1 MQFKNPEILYFLF
14 LLILPILVHLFQL
27 RRFKKQEFTNVK
39 LLKELQIQTRKSAT
53 IKKWLLLVTRL
64 LLLTALIF
72 AFAQPFF
79 KAKDFD
85 KKNNELILVIDNSFS
100 MQAKGKSGELLKRTI
115 QDILENTPEDQQLSV
130 LTNEENFYDTNI
142 KNIQKELQNLNYT
155 ATPFNPA
162 AIITRIEAKKPGI
175 PKDILFIS
183 DAVGL
188 KEELKTNLSETSS
201 LYYQLVEAKETNNMA
216 IENVQISQVL
226 DQFYELKIS
235 IKSYGDFENDVPIS
249 MYNGKKLVGK
259 ALISKE
265 KSQKEIVF
273 TIPKTDFHGYVSIQD
288 NSLAYDNSFYFSIS
302 KPQKSNVIA
311 VGNST
316 KNNFLSRIYTA
327 EEFNFTATELNTLN
341 YNAIEDADAI
351 ILNELPTI
359 PNALSVTLKNYYNK
373 GGTIIFIPDV
383 TGSESNYNL
392 FLRNFSNI
400 SLSEK
405 TTKEKQITQISFN
418 HPIYT
423 NVFDKKVSN
432 FQYPKTNASFTLNG
446 SNLPVLQYEDK
457 GIFLGNVTNKLGNLY
472 FFATSINKENSNF
485 QNSPLI
491 VPTFYNMGQNNNK
504 SGLNAFIIGNNN
516 YTIINETIAKDNV
529 LSVTN
534 TENSFIPMQQILNN
548 KIKLT
553 FGNYPEKSGNYEV
566 LKNKESLKNISFNYP
581 RNESDL
587 SQINADYFD
596 SCTEVNA
603 VSTFYSDIHSSRTS
617 NEVWKYFIFAT
628 LLLLLVE
635 LLIQKFV
642 K

>member
-39 LLKELQIQTRKSAT
+39 LLKELEIQTRKSST
-53 IKKWLLLVTRL
+53 IKKWLLLATRL
-64 LLLTALIF
+64 LLLAALIF

-79 KAKDFD
+79 KAKDFN
-85 KKNNELILVIDNSFS
+85 KKNNELIVVIDNSFS
-100 MQAKGKSGELLKRTI
+100 MQAKGNSGELLKRTI
-115 QDILENTPEDQQLSV
+115 QDLLENTPEDQQLSV
-130 LTNEENFYDTNI
+130 LTNDENFYDTNI
-142 KNIQKELQNLNYT
+142 RNIQKELQNLNYSS
-155 ATPFNPA
+155 TPFNPD

-188 KEELKTNLSETSS
+188 KDELKTNLSEASS
-201 LYYQLVEAKETNNMA
+201 LYYQTVEANETNNIA

-249 MYNGKKLVGK
+249 MFNGKKLVGK

-265 KSQKEIVF
+265 KPQKEILF

-288 NSLAYDNSFYFSIS
+288 NSLSYDNTFYFSIS

-311 VGNST
+311 VGDLD
-316 KNNFLSRIYTA
+316 KNQFLSRIYNA
-327 EEFNFTATELNTLN
+327 EEFNYTSTELNTLN
-341 YNAIEDADAI
+341 YNAIENADAI
-351 ILNELPTI
+351 ILNELPNI

-373 GGTIIFIPDV
+373 GGNIIFIPDV
-383 TGSESNYNL
+383 NSSMESYNS
-392 FLRNFSNI
+392 FLRNFSNN

-405 TTKEKQITQISFN
+405 ALKEKQITQISFN

-423 NVFDKKVSN
+423 NVFEKKVSN
-432 FQYPKTNASFTLNG
+432 FQYPKTNATFIING

-457 GIFLGNVTNKLGNLY
+457 SVFLANITNKLGNL
-472 FFATSINKENSNF
+472 FFFSTSINKENSNF

-504 SGLNAFIIGNNN
+504 TGLNAFTIGNNN

-534 TENSFIPMQQILNN
+534 AENSFIPMQQILNN

-553 FGNYPEKSGNYEV
+553 FGNYPENSGNYEV
-566 LKNKESLKNISFNYP
+566 LKDKESLKNISFNYP

-596 SCTEVNA
+596 SCTKVNS
-603 VSTFYSDIHSSRTS
+603 VTTFYSDIHSSRTS
-617 NEVWKYFIFAT
+617 NEIWKYFIIAT
-628 LLLLLVE
+628 LLFLLLE

>member
-14 LLILPILVHLFQL
+14 LLIIPILVHLFQL

-39 LLKELQIQTRKSAT
+39 LLKELEIQTRKSST
-53 IKKWLLLVTRL
+53 IKKWLLLTTRL
-64 LLLTALIF
+64 LLLAALIL

-85 KKNNELILVIDNSFS
+85 KKNNELILVVDNSFS
-100 MQAKGKSGELLKRTI
+100 MQAKGNSGELLKRTI
-115 QDILENTPEDQQLSV
+115 QDVLENTPEDQQLSV
-130 LTNEENFYDTNI
+130 LTNDENFYDTNI
-142 KNIQKELQNLNYT
+142 RNIQKELQNLNYSS
-155 ATPFNPA
+155 TPFNPA
-162 AIITRIEAKKPGI
+162 AIVTRIEAKKPGV

-188 KEELKTNLSETSS
+188 KDELKTNLSEASS
-201 LYYQLVEAKETNNMA
+201 LYYQTVEANETNNIA

-249 MYNGKKLVGK
+249 MFNGKKLVGK

-265 KSQKEIVF
+265 KPQKEILF

-288 NSLAYDNSFYFSIS
+288 NSLSYDNTFYFSIS

-311 VGNST
+311 VGDLD
-316 KNNFLSRIYTA
+316 KNQFLSRIYNA
-327 EEFNFTATELNTLN
+327 EEFNYTSTELNTLN
-341 YNAIEDADAI
+341 YNAIENADAI

-373 GGTIIFIPDV
+373 GGNIIFIPDV
-383 TGSESNYNL
+383 NSSMESYNS
-392 FLRNFSNI
+392 FLRNFSNN

-405 TTKEKQITQISFN
+405 ALKEKQITQISFN

-423 NVFDKKVSN
+423 NVFEKKVSN
-432 FQYPKTNASFTLNG
+432 FQYPKTNATFTING
-446 SNLPVLQYEDK
+446 NNLPVLQYEDK
-457 GIFLGNVTNKLGNLY
+457 SIFLGNITNKLGNL
-472 FFATSINKENSNF
+472 FFFSTSINKDNSNF

-504 SGLNAFIIGNNN
+504 TGLNAFTIGNNN

-534 TENSFIPMQQILNN
+534 AENSFIPMQQILNN

-553 FGNYPEKSGNYEV
+553 FGNYPENSGNYEV
-566 LKNKESLKNISFNYP
+566 LKDKESLKNISFNYP

-596 SCTEVNA
+596 SCTKVNS

-617 NEVWKYFIFAT
+617 NEIWKYFIIAT
-628 LLLLLVE
+628 LLFIILE

>member
-39 LLKELQIQTRKSAT
+39 LLKELEIQTRKSST
-53 IKKWLLLVTRL
+53 IKKWLLLATRL
-64 LLLTALIF
+64 LLLAALIF

-79 KAKDFD
+79 KAKDFN
-85 KKNNELILVIDNSFS
+85 KKNNELIVVIDNSFS
-100 MQAKGKSGELLKRTI
+100 MQAKGNSGELLKRTI
-115 QDILENTPEDQQLSV
+115 QDLLENTPEDQQLSV
-130 LTNEENFYDTNI
+130 LTNDENFYDTNI
-142 KNIQKELQNLNYT
+142 RNIQKELQNLNYSS
-155 ATPFNPA
+155 TPFNPA
-162 AIITRIEAKKPGI
+162 AIITRIEAKKPGV

-188 KEELKTNLSETSS
+188 KDELKTNLSEASS
-201 LYYQLVEAKETNNMA
+201 LYYQTVEANETNNIA

-249 MYNGKKLVGK
+249 MFNGKKLVGK

-265 KSQKEIVF
+265 KPQKEILF

-288 NSLAYDNSFYFSIS
+288 NSLSYDNTFYFSIS

-311 VGNST
+311 VGDLD
-316 KNNFLSRIYTA
+316 KNQFLSRIYNA
-327 EEFNFTATELNTLN
+327 EEFNYTSTELNTLN
-341 YNAIEDADAI
+341 YNAIENADAI
-351 ILNELPTI
+351 ILNELPNI

-373 GGTIIFIPDV
+373 GGNIIFIPDV
-383 TGSESNYNL
+383 NSSMESYNS
-392 FLRNFSNI
+392 FLRNFSNN

-405 TTKEKQITQISFN
+405 ALKEKQITQISFN

-423 NVFDKKVSN
+423 NVFEKKVSN
-432 FQYPKTNASFTLNG
+432 FQYPKTNATFIING

-457 GIFLGNVTNKLGNLY
+457 SVFLANITNKLGNL
-472 FFATSINKENSNF
+472 FFFSTSINKENSNF

-504 SGLNAFIIGNNN
+504 TGLNAFTIGNNN

-534 TENSFIPMQQILNN
+534 AENSFIPMQQILNN

-553 FGNYPEKSGNYEV
+553 FGNYPENSGNYEV
-566 LKNKESLKNISFNYP
+566 LKDKESLKNISFNYP

-596 SCTEVNA
+596 SCTKVNS

-617 NEVWKYFIFAT
+617 NEIWKYFIIAT
-628 LLLLLVE
+628 LLFILLE

>member
-39 LLKELQIQTRKSAT
+39 LLKDLEIQTRKSST
-53 IKKWLLLVTRL
+53 IKKWLLLATRL
-64 LLLTALIF
+64 LLLAALIL

-85 KKNNELILVIDNSFS
+85 KKNNELILVVDNSFS
-100 MQAKGKSGELLKRTI
+100 MQAKGNSGELLKRTI
-115 QDILENTPEDQQLSV
+115 QDLLENTPEDQQLSI
-130 LTNEENFYDTNI
+130 LTNDENFYDTNI
-142 KNIQKELQNLNYT
+142 RNIQKELQNLKYSS
-155 ATPFNPA
+155 TPFNPA
-162 AIITRIEAKKPGI
+162 AIITRIEAKKPSV

-188 KEELKTNLSETSS
+188 KDELKTNLSEASTI
-201 LYYQLVEAKETNNMA
+201 YYQTVEANETNNIA

-226 DQFYELKIS
+226 DQFYELKIN

-265 KSQKEIVF
+265 KSQKEILF
-273 TIPKTDFHGYVSIQD
+273 TIPKTDFHGYVAIQD
-288 NSLAYDNSFYFSIS
+288 NSLSYDNTFYFSIS

-311 VGNST
+311 VGNAN
-316 KNNFLSRIYTA
+316 KNKFLSRIYTA
-327 EEFNFTATELNTLN
+327 EEFNFISTELNTLN
-341 YNAIEDADAI
+341 YNAIENTDAI
-351 ILNELPTI
+351 ILNEIASI
-359 PNALSVTLKNYYNK
+359 PSALTKTLKNYYTK
-373 GGTIIFIPDV
+373 GGNIIFIPDV
-383 TGSESNYNL
+383 NSSVENYNT
-392 FLRNFSNI
+392 FLINFNNN

-405 TTKEKQITQISFN
+405 AIKEKQITQISFN

-423 NVFDKKVSN
+423 NVFEKKVSN
-432 FQYPKTNASFTLNG
+432 FQYPKTNATFTING

-457 GIFLGNVTNKLGNLY
+457 SVFLGNITNKLGNL
-472 FFATSINKENSNF
+472 FFFSTSINKENSNF

-504 SGLNAFIIGNNN
+504 TGLNAFTIGNNN

-534 TENSFIPMQQILNN
+534 AENSFIPMQQILNN

-566 LKNKESLKNISFNYP
+566 LKDKESLKNISFNYP

-587 SQINADYFD
+587 SQINADYFET
-596 SCTEVNA
+596 CTKVNS

-617 NEVWKYFIFAT
+617 NEIWKYFIIAT
-628 LLLLLVE
+628 LLFLLLE

>member
-27 RRFKKQEFTNVK
+27 RRFKRQEFTNVK

-115 QDILENTPEDQQLSV
+115 QDILENTPDDQLLSV
-130 LTNEENFYDTNI
+130 LTNDENFYDTNI
-142 KNIQKELQNLNYT
+142 KNIQKELQNLNYSS
-155 ATPFNPA
+155 TPFNPA

-273 TIPKTDFHGYVSIQD
+273 TIPKTDFHGFVSIQD

-316 KNNFLSRIYTA
+316 KNNFLSRIFTA

-341 YNAIEDADAI
+341 YNAIDDADAI

-472 FFATSINKENSNF
+472 FFSTSISKENSNF

-587 SQINADYFD
+587 SQINTDYFD

-635 LLIQKFV
+635 LLIQKIV

>member
-130 LTNEENFYDTNI
+130 LTNDENFYDTNI
-142 KNIQKELQNLNYT
+142 KNIQKELQNLNYSS
-155 ATPFNPA
+155 TPFNPA

-201 LYYQLVEAKETNNMA
+201 LYYQTVEAKETNNMSV
-216 IENVQISQVL
+216 ENVQISQVL

-273 TIPKTDFHGYVSIQD
+273 TIPKTDFHGFVSIED
-288 NSLAYDNSFYFSIS
+288 NSLEYDNSFYFSIS

-316 KNNFLSRIYTA
+316 KNNFLSRIYTP

-341 YNAIEDADAI
+341 YNAIDDADAI

-383 TGSESNYNL
+383 TGSYSNYNL
-392 FLRNFSNI
+392 FLRNFSTN

-405 TTKEKQITQISFN
+405 TIKEKQITQISFN
-418 HPIYT
+418 HPIYI

-432 FQYPKTNASFTLNG
+432 FQYPKTNATFNVNG

-457 GIFLGNVTNKLGNLY
+457 SVFLGNITNKLGNLY

-534 TENSFIPMQQILNN
+534 AENSFIPMQQILNN

-581 RNESDL
+581 RIESDL
-587 SQINADYFD
+587 SQINTDYFD
-596 SCTEVNA
+596 ACTEVNA

>member
-39 LLKELQIQTRKSAT
+39 LLKELEIQTRKSST
-53 IKKWLLLVTRL
+53 IKKWLLLATRL
-64 LLLTALIF
+64 LLLAALIF

-79 KAKDFD
+79 KAKDFN
-85 KKNNELILVIDNSFS
+85 KKNNELIVVIDNSFS
-100 MQAKGKSGELLKRTI
+100 MQAKGNSGELLKRTI
-115 QDILENTPEDQQLSV
+115 QDLLENTPEDQQLSV
-130 LTNEENFYDTNI
+130 LTNDENFYDTNI
-142 KNIQKELQNLNYT
+142 RNIQKELQNLNYSS
-155 ATPFNPA
+155 TPFNPA

-188 KEELKTNLSETSS
+188 KDELKTNLSEASS
-201 LYYQLVEAKETNNMA
+201 LYYQTVEANETNNIA

-249 MYNGKKLVGK
+249 MFNGKKLVGK

-265 KSQKEIVF
+265 KPQKEILF

-288 NSLAYDNSFYFSIS
+288 NSLSYDNTFYFSIS

-311 VGNST
+311 VGDLD
-316 KNNFLSRIYTA
+316 KNQFLSRIYNA
-327 EEFNFTATELNTLN
+327 EEFNYTSTELNTLN
-341 YNAIEDADAI
+341 YNAIENADAI

-373 GGTIIFIPDV
+373 GGNIIFIPDV
-383 TGSESNYNL
+383 NSSMESYNS
-392 FLRNFSNI
+392 FLRNFSNN

-405 TTKEKQITQISFN
+405 ALKEKQITQISFN

-423 NVFDKKVSN
+423 NVFEKKVSN
-432 FQYPKTNASFTLNG
+432 FQYPKTNATFIING

-457 GIFLGNVTNKLGNLY
+457 SVFLANITNKLGNL
-472 FFATSINKENSNF
+472 FFFSTSINKENSNF

-504 SGLNAFIIGNNN
+504 TGLNAFTIGNNN
-516 YTIINETIAKDNV
+516 YTIINETIAKDKV

-553 FGNYPEKSGNYEV
+553 FGNYPENSGNYEV
-566 LKNKESLKNISFNYP
+566 LKDKESLKNISFNYP

-596 SCTEVNA
+596 SCTKVNS

-617 NEVWKYFIFAT
+617 NEIWKYFIIAT
-628 LLLLLVE
+628 LLFLLLE

>member
-39 LLKELQIQTRKSAT
+39 LLKELQVQTRKSAT

-130 LTNEENFYDTNI
+130 LTNNENFYDTNI
-142 KNIQKELQNLNYT
+142 RNIQKELQNLNYT
-155 ATPFNPA
+155 STPFNPA
-162 AIITRIEAKKPGI
+162 AIITRIEAKKPGT

-188 KEELKTNLSETSS
+188 KNELKTNLSETSS
-201 LYYQLVEAKETNNMA
+201 LYYQTVEAKESNNIA
-216 IENVQISQVL
+216 IENVQISQIL

-265 KSQKEIVF
+265 KPQKEILF

-288 NSLAYDNSFYFSIS
+288 SSLEYDNSFYFSIS

-327 EEFNFTATELNTLN
+327 EEFNFTSTELNTLN
-341 YNAIEDADAI
+341 YNAIDDADAI

-359 PNALSVTLKNYYNK
+359 PNALSVTLQNYYSK

-383 TGSESNYNL
+383 TSSLENYNL
-392 FLRNFSNI
+392 FLRNFSTN

-405 TTKEKQITQISFN
+405 TIKEKQITQISFN

-432 FQYPKTNASFTLNG
+432 FQYPKTNASFTING

-457 GIFLGNVTNKLGNLY
+457 SVFLGNITNKLGNLY
-472 FFATSINKENSNF
+472 FFSTSINKENSNF

-504 SGLNAFIIGNNN
+504 TGLNAFVIGENN

-566 LKNKESLKNISFNYP
+566 LKDKESLKNISFNYP

-587 SQINADYFD
+587 SQINTDYFD
-596 SCTEVNA
+596 SCTEVNS
-603 VSTFYSDIHSSRTS
+603 VYTFYSDIHSSRTS

-628 LLLLLVE
+628 LLFLLVE

>member
-130 LTNEENFYDTNI
+130 LTNDENFYDTNI
-142 KNIQKELQNLNYT
+142 KNIQKELQNLNYSS
-155 ATPFNPA
+155 TPFNPA

-201 LYYQLVEAKETNNMA
+201 LYYQTVEAKETNNMSV
-216 IENVQISQVL
+216 ENVQISQVL

-265 KSQKEIVF
+265 KFQKEIVF
-273 TIPKTDFHGYVSIQD
+273 TIPKTDFHGFVSIQD

-311 VGNST
+311 VGNNI

-341 YNAIEDADAI
+341 YNAIDDADAI

-383 TGSESNYNL
+383 TGSDSNYNL

-405 TTKEKQITQISFN
+405 TIKEKKITQISFN

-423 NVFDKKVSN
+423 DVFDKKVSN
-432 FQYPKTNASFTLNG
+432 FQYPKINETFNVNG

-457 GIFLGNVTNKLGNLY
+457 SVFLGNITNKLGNLF

-534 TENSFIPMQQILNN
+534 AENSFIPMQQILNN

-566 LKNKESLKNISFNYP
+566 LKNKESLKKISFNYP

-587 SQINADYFD
+587 SQINTDYFD
-596 SCTEVNA
+596 ACTEVYA

>member
-130 LTNEENFYDTNI
+130 LTNDENFYDTNI
-142 KNIQKELQNLNYT
+142 KNIQKELQNLNYSS
-155 ATPFNPA
+155 TPFNPA

-201 LYYQLVEAKETNNMA
+201 LYYQTVEAKETNNMSV
-216 IENVQISQVL
+216 ENIQISQVL

-273 TIPKTDFHGYVSIQD
+273 TIPKTDFHGFVSIED
-288 NSLAYDNSFYFSIS
+288 NSLEYDNSFYFSIS

-316 KNNFLSRIYTA
+316 KNNFLSRIYTP

-341 YNAIEDADAI
+341 YNAIDDADAI

-383 TGSESNYNL
+383 TGSYSNYNL
-392 FLRNFSNI
+392 FFRNFSTN

-405 TTKEKQITQISFN
+405 TIKEKQITQISFN
-418 HPIYT
+418 HPIYI

-432 FQYPKTNASFTLNG
+432 FQYPKTNATFNVNG

-457 GIFLGNVTNKLGNLY
+457 SVFLGNITNKLGNLY

-534 TENSFIPMQQILNN
+534 AENSFIPMQQILNN

-581 RNESDL
+581 RIESDL
-587 SQINADYFD
+587 SQINTDYFD
-596 SCTEVNA
+596 ACTEVNA

>member
-39 LLKELQIQTRKSAT
+39 LLKELEIQTRKSAT
-53 IKKWLLLVTRL
+53 IKKWLLLATRL
-64 LLLTALIF
+64 LLLAALIL

-85 KKNNELILVIDNSFS
+85 KKNNELILVVDNSFS
-100 MQAKGKSGELLKRTI
+100 MQAKGNSGELLKRTI
-115 QDILENTPEDQQLSV
+115 QDLLENTPEDQQLSV
-130 LTNEENFYDTNI
+130 LTNDENFYDTNI
-142 KNIQKELQNLNYT
+142 RNIQKELQNLNYSS
-155 ATPFNPA
+155 TPFNPA
-162 AIITRIEAKKPGI
+162 AIITRIEAKKPAV

-188 KEELKTNLSETSS
+188 KDELKTNLSETSS
-201 LYYQLVEAKETNNMA
+201 LYYQTVEANETNNIA

-235 IKSYGDFENDVPIS
+235 IKSYGDFEADVPIS

-265 KSQKEIVF
+265 KPQKEILF
-273 TIPKTDFHGYVSIQD
+273 TIPKTDFHGYVEIQD
-288 NSLAYDNSFYFSIS
+288 NSLSYDNTFYFSIS

-311 VGNST
+311 VGNAD
-316 KNNFLSRIYTA
+316 KNKFLSRIYNA
-327 EEFNFTATELNTLN
+327 EEFNYTSTELNTLN
-341 YNAIEDADAI
+341 YNSIENTDAI
-351 ILNELPTI
+351 ILNELPNI

-373 GGTIIFIPDV
+373 GGNIIFIPDV
-383 TGSESNYNL
+383 NSSVDSYNS
-392 FLRNFSNI
+392 FLRNFSNN

-405 TTKEKQITQISFN
+405 AIKEKQITQISFN

-423 NVFDKKVSN
+423 NVFEKKVSN
-432 FQYPKTNASFTLNG
+432 FQYPKTNATFTING
-446 SNLPVLQYEDK
+446 SNLPVLQFEDK
-457 GIFLGNVTNKLGNLY
+457 SVFLGNITNKLGNL
-472 FFATSINKENSNF
+472 FFFSTSINKENSNF

-504 SGLNAFIIGNNN
+504 TGLNAFTIGNNN

-566 LKNKESLKNISFNYP
+566 LKDKESLKNISFNYP

-587 SQINADYFD
+587 SQINNDYFD
-596 SCTEVNA
+596 SCTKVNS

-617 NEVWKYFIFAT
+617 NEIWKYFIIAT
-628 LLLLLVE
+628 LLFLLLE

>member
-14 LLILPILVHLFQL
+14 LLIIPILVHLFQL

-39 LLKELQIQTRKSAT
+39 LLKELEIQTRKSST
-53 IKKWLLLVTRL
+53 IKKWLLLATRL
-64 LLLTALIF
+64 LLLAALIL

-85 KKNNELILVIDNSFS
+85 KKNNELILVVDNSFS
-100 MQAKGKSGELLKRTI
+100 MQAKGNSGELLKRTI
-115 QDILENTPEDQQLSV
+115 QDLLENTPEDQQLSV
-130 LTNEENFYDTNI
+130 LTNDENFYDTNI
-142 KNIQKELQNLNYT
+142 RNIQKELQNLNYSS
-155 ATPFNPA
+155 TPFNPA
-162 AIITRIEAKKPGI
+162 AIITRIEAKKPGV

-188 KEELKTNLSETSS
+188 KDELKTNLSEGSS
-201 LYYQLVEAKETNNMA
+201 LYYQTVEANETNNIA

-265 KSQKEIVF
+265 KPQKEILF
-273 TIPKTDFHGYVSIQD
+273 TIPKTDFHGYVAIQD
-288 NSLAYDNSFYFSIS
+288 NSLSYDNTFYFSIS
-302 KPQKSNVIA
+302 KPKKSNVIA
-311 VGNST
+311 VGNLE
-316 KNNFLSRIYTA
+316 KNKFLSRIYNA
-327 EEFNFTATELNTLN
+327 EEFNFTSTELNTLN
-341 YNAIEDADAI
+341 YNSIENTDAI

-359 PNALSVTLKNYYNK
+359 PNALSDTLKNYYSK
-373 GGTIIFIPDV
+373 GGKIIFIPDV
-383 TGSESNYNL
+383 NSSVESYNS
-392 FLRNFSNI
+392 FLRNFSNN

-405 TTKEKQITQISFN
+405 AIKEKQITQISFN

-423 NVFDKKVSN
+423 NVFEKKVSN
-432 FQYPKTNASFTLNG
+432 FQYPKTNATFTING

-457 GIFLGNVTNKLGNLY
+457 SIFLGNITNKLGNL
-472 FFATSINKENSNF
+472 FFFSTSINKENSNF

-504 SGLNAFIIGNNN
+504 TGLNAFTIGNNN

-553 FGNYPEKSGNYEV
+553 FGNYPENSGNYEV
-566 LKNKESLKNISFNYP
+566 LKDKESLKNISFNYP

-596 SCTEVNA
+596 SCTKVNS

-617 NEVWKYFIFAT
+617 NEVWKYFIIAT
-628 LLLLLVE
+628 LLFLLLE

>member
-14 LLILPILVHLFQL
+14 LLIIPILVHLFQL

-39 LLKELQIQTRKSAT
+39 LLKELEIQTRKSST
-53 IKKWLLLVTRL
+53 IKKWLLLTTRL
-64 LLLTALIF
+64 LLLAALIL

-85 KKNNELILVIDNSFS
+85 KKNNELILVVDNSFS
-100 MQAKGKSGELLKRTI
+100 MQAKGNSGELLKRTI
-115 QDILENTPEDQQLSV
+115 QDVLENTPEDQQLSV
-130 LTNEENFYDTNI
+130 LTNDENFYDTNI
-142 KNIQKELQNLNYT
+142 RNIQKELQNLNYSS
-155 ATPFNPA
+155 TPFNPA
-162 AIITRIEAKKPGI
+162 AIITRIEAKKPGV

-188 KEELKTNLSETSS
+188 KDELKTNLSEASS
-201 LYYQLVEAKETNNMA
+201 LYYQTVEANETNNIA

-265 KSQKEIVF
+265 KPQKEILF

-288 NSLAYDNSFYFSIS
+288 NSLSYDNTFYFSIS

-311 VGNST
+311 VGNIE
-316 KNNFLSRIYTA
+316 KNKFLSRIYNT
-327 EEFNFTATELNTLN
+327 EEFNFTSTELNTLN
-341 YNAIEDADAI
+341 YNAIENADAI
-351 ILNELPTI
+351 ILNELSNI
-359 PNALSVTLKNYYNK
+359 PNALSVTLKNYYSK
-373 GGTIIFIPDV
+373 GGNIIFIPDV
-383 TGSESNYNL
+383 NSSVESYNS
-392 FLRNFSNI
+392 FLRNFSNN

-405 TTKEKQITQISFN
+405 AIKEKQITQISFN

-423 NVFDKKVSN
+423 NVFEKKVSN
-432 FQYPKTNASFTLNG
+432 FQYPKTNATFTING

-457 GIFLGNVTNKLGNLY
+457 SVFLGNITNKLGNL
-472 FFATSINKENSNF
+472 FFFSTSINKENSNF

-504 SGLNAFIIGNNN
+504 TGLNAFTIGNNN

-534 TENSFIPMQQILNN
+534 AENSFIPMQQILNN

-553 FGNYPEKSGNYEV
+553 FGNYPENSGNYEV
-566 LKNKESLKNISFNYP
+566 LKDKESLKNISFNYP

-587 SQINADYFD
+587 SQINSDYFD
-596 SCTEVNA
+596 NCTKVNS

-617 NEVWKYFIFAT
+617 NEVWKYFIIAT
-628 LLLLLVE
+628 LLFLLLE

>member
-14 LLILPILVHLFQL
+14 LLIIPILVHLFQL

-130 LTNEENFYDTNI
+130 LTNDENFYDTNI

-201 LYYQLVEAKETNNMA
+201 LYYQTVEAKETNNMA

-265 KSQKEIVF
+265 KLQKEIVF

-316 KNNFLSRIYTA
+316 KNNFLSRIYTD

-351 ILNELPTI
+351 ILNELPSI

-383 TGSESNYNL
+383 TSSESNYNL
-392 FLRNFSNI
+392 FLRNFSKI

-405 TTKEKQITQISFN
+405 TIKEKQITQISFN
-418 HPIYT
+418 HPVYT

-432 FQYPKTNASFTLNG
+432 FQYPKTNTTFNVNG

-457 GIFLGNVTNKLGNLY
+457 SVFLGNITNKLGNLY

-516 YTIINETIAKDNV
+516 YTIINETVAKDNV

-534 TENSFIPMQQILNN
+534 AENSFIPMQQIMNN

>member
-27 RRFKKQEFTNVK
+27 RRFKRQEFTNVK

-115 QDILENTPEDQQLSV
+115 QDILENTTEDQQLSV
-130 LTNEENFYDTNI
+130 LTNDENFYDTNI

-316 KNNFLSRIYTA
+316 KNNFLSRIFTA

-472 FFATSINKENSNF
+472 FFSTSISKENSNF

-504 SGLNAFIIGNNN
+504 SGLNAFIIGNNI

-587 SQINADYFD
+587 SQINTDYFD

>member
-14 LLILPILVHLFQL
+14 LLIIPILVHLFQL

-39 LLKELQIQTRKSAT
+39 LLKELEIQTRKSST
-53 IKKWLLLVTRL
+53 IKKWLLLATRL
-64 LLLTALIF
+64 LLLAALIF

-85 KKNNELILVIDNSFS
+85 KKNNELIVVIDNSFS
-100 MQAKGKSGELLKRTI
+100 MQAKGNSGELLKRTI
-115 QDILENTPEDQQLSV
+115 QDLLENTPEEQQLSV
-130 LTNEENFYDTNI
+130 LTNDENFYDTNI
-142 KNIQKELQNLNYT
+142 RNIQKELQNLKYSS
-155 ATPFNPA
+155 TPFNPA
-162 AIITRIEAKKPGI
+162 AIITRIEAKKPGL

-188 KEELKTNLSETSS
+188 KDELKTNLSDASS
-201 LYYQLVEAKETNNMA
+201 LYYQTVEANETNNIA

-249 MYNGKKLVGK
+249 MYNGKKSVGK

-265 KSQKEIVF
+265 KPQKEILF
-273 TIPKTDFHGYVSIQD
+273 TIPKNDFHGNVTIQD
-288 NSLAYDNSFYFSIS
+288 NSLSYDNTFYFSIS

-311 VGNST
+311 VGT
-316 KNNFLSRIYTA
+316 EDKNQFLSRIYNA
-327 EEFNFTATELNTLN
+327 EEFNYTSTELNTLN
-341 YNAIEDADAI
+341 YNSIENADAI
-351 ILNELPTI
+351 ILNEVSNI
-359 PNALSVTLKNYYNK
+359 PNALSVTLKNYYSK
-373 GGTIIFIPDV
+373 GGNIIFIPDV
-383 TGSESNYNL
+383 NSPVDSYNS
-392 FLRNFSNI
+392 FLRNFSNN

-405 TTKEKQITQISFN
+405 VVKEKQITQISFN

-423 NVFDKKVSN
+423 NVFEKKVSN
-432 FQYPKTNASFTLNG
+432 FQYPKTNATFTING

-457 GIFLGNVTNKLGNLY
+457 SVFLGNITNRLGNL
-472 FFATSINKENSNF
+472 FFFSTSINKENSNF

-504 SGLNAFIIGNNN
+504 TGLNAFTIGNNN
-516 YTIINETIAKDNV
+516 FTIINETIAKDNV

-534 TENSFIPMQQILNN
+534 AENSFIPMQQILNN

-553 FGNYPEKSGNYEV
+553 FGNYPENSGNYAV
-566 LKNKESLKNISFNYP
+566 LKDKESLKNISFNYP
-581 RNESDL
+581 RTESDL
-587 SQINADYFD
+587 SQINTDYFD
-596 SCTEVNA
+596 NCTKVNS

-617 NEVWKYFIFAT
+617 NEVWKYFIIAT
-628 LLLLLVE
+628 LLFLILE

>member
-162 AIITRIEAKKPGI
+162 ALITRIEAKKPGI

-201 LYYQLVEAKETNNMA
+201 LYYELVEAKETNNMA

-249 MYNGKKLVGK
+249 MYNGKKLIGK

-316 KNNFLSRIYTA
+316 KNNFLSRIFTA

-405 TTKEKQITQISFN
+405 TIKEKQITQISFN

-432 FQYPKTNASFTLNG
+432 FQYPKTNSTFNVNG

-457 GIFLGNVTNKLGNLY
+457 SVFLGNITNKLGNLY
-472 FFATSINKENSNF
+472 FFSTSINKENSNF

-534 TENSFIPMQQILNN
+534 AENSFIPMQQILNN

-603 VSTFYSDIHSSRTS
+603 VYTFYSDIHSSRTS

>member
-14 LLILPILVHLFQL
+14 LLIIPILVHLFQL

-39 LLKELQIQTRKSAT
+39 LLKELEIQTRKSST
-53 IKKWLLLVTRL
+53 IKKWLLLATRL
-64 LLLTALIF
+64 LLLAALIF

-85 KKNNELILVIDNSFS
+85 KKNNELIVVIDNSFS
-100 MQAKGKSGELLKRTI
+100 MQAKGNSGELLKRTI
-115 QDILENTPEDQQLSV
+115 QDLLENTPEEQQLSV
-130 LTNEENFYDTNI
+130 LTNDENFYDTNI
-142 KNIQKELQNLNYT
+142 RNIQKELQNLKYSS
-155 ATPFNPA
+155 TPFNPA
-162 AIITRIEAKKPGI
+162 AIITRIEAKKPGL

-188 KEELKTNLSETSS
+188 KDELKTNLSDASS
-201 LYYQLVEAKETNNMA
+201 LYYQTVEANETNNIA

-265 KSQKEIVF
+265 KPQKEILF
-273 TIPKTDFHGYVSIQD
+273 TIPKNDFHGYVTIQD
-288 NSLAYDNSFYFSIS
+288 NSLSYDNTFYFSIS

-311 VGNST
+311 VGNAD
-316 KNNFLSRIYTA
+316 KNQFLSRIYNA
-327 EEFNFTATELNTLN
+327 EEFNYTSTELNTLN
-341 YNAIEDADAI
+341 YNSIENADAI
-351 ILNELPTI
+351 ILNEVSNI

-373 GGTIIFIPDV
+373 GGNIIFIPDV
-383 TGSESNYNL
+383 NSPVDSYNS
-392 FLRNFSNI
+392 FLRNFSNN

-405 TTKEKQITQISFN
+405 VVKEKQITQISFN

-423 NVFDKKVSN
+423 NVFEKKVSN
-432 FQYPKTNASFTLNG
+432 FQYPKTNATFTING

-457 GIFLGNVTNKLGNLY
+457 SVFLGNITNRLGNL
-472 FFATSINKENSNF
+472 FFFSTSINKENSNF

-491 VPTFYNMGQNNNK
+491 VPTIYNMGQNNNK
-504 SGLNAFIIGNNN
+504 TGLNSFTIGNNN
-516 YTIINETIAKDNV
+516 FTIINETIAKDNV

-534 TENSFIPMQQILNN
+534 AVNSFIPMQQILNN

-553 FGNYPEKSGNYEV
+553 FGNYPENSGNYAV
-566 LKNKESLKNISFNYP
+566 LKDKESLKNISFNYP
-581 RNESDL
+581 RTESDL
-587 SQINADYFD
+587 SQINTDYFD
-596 SCTEVNA
+596 NCTKVNT
-603 VSTFYSDIHSSRTS
+603 VSTFYSDIHSARTS
-617 NEVWKYFIFAT
+617 NEVWKYFIIAT
-628 LLLLLVE
+628 LLFLILE

>member
-115 QDILENTPEDQQLSV
+115 QDILENTPEDQQLS
-130 LTNEENFYDTNI
+130 LFTNDENFYDTNI

-201 LYYQLVEAKETNNMA
+201 LYYELVEAKETNNMA

-316 KNNFLSRIYTA
+316 KNNFLSRIFTA

-405 TTKEKQITQISFN
+405 TVKEKQITQISFN

-432 FQYPKTNASFTLNG
+432 FQYPKTNATFNVNG

-457 GIFLGNVTNKLGNLY
+457 SVFLGNVTNKLGNLY
-472 FFATSINKENSNF
+472 FFATSINKDNSNF

-534 TENSFIPMQQILNN
+534 AENSFIPMQQILNN

-603 VSTFYSDIHSSRTS
+603 VSAFYSDIHSSRTS

>member
-27 RRFKKQEFTNVK
+27 RRFKRQEFTNVK

-115 QDILENTPEDQQLSV
+115 QDILENTTEDQQLSV
-130 LTNEENFYDTNI
+130 LTNDENFYDTNI

-316 KNNFLSRIYTA
+316 KNNFLSRIFTA

-457 GIFLGNVTNKLGNLY
+457 SVFLGNVTNKLGNLY
-472 FFATSINKENSNF
+472 FFATSISKENSNF

-587 SQINADYFD
+587 SQINTDYFD

>member
-14 LLILPILVHLFQL
+14 LLIIPILVHLFQL

-39 LLKELQIQTRKSAT
+39 LLKELEIQTRKSST
-53 IKKWLLLVTRL
+53 IKKWLLLITRL
-64 LLLTALIF
+64 LLLAALIL

-85 KKNNELILVIDNSFS
+85 KKNNELILVVDNSFS
-100 MQAKGKSGELLKRTI
+100 MQAKGNSGELLKRTI
-115 QDILENTPEDQQLSV
+115 QDLLENTPEDQQLSV
-130 LTNEENFYDTNI
+130 LTNDENFYDTNI
-142 KNIQKELQNLNYT
+142 RNIQKELQNLNYT
-155 ATPFNPA
+155 STPFNPA
-162 AIITRIEAKKPGI
+162 AIITRIEAKKPGV

-188 KEELKTNLSETSS
+188 KDELKTNLSEASS
-201 LYYQLVEAKETNNMA
+201 LYYQTVEANETNNIA

-265 KSQKEIVF
+265 KPQKEILF
-273 TIPKTDFHGYVSIQD
+273 TIPKTDFHGYVAIQN
-288 NSLAYDNSFYFSIS
+288 NSLSYDNSFYFSIS

-311 VGNST
+311 VGNIE
-316 KNNFLSRIYTA
+316 KNKFLSRIYNA
-327 EEFNFTATELNTLN
+327 EEFNYTSTELNTLN
-341 YNAIEDADAI
+341 YNAIENADAI
-351 ILNELPTI
+351 ILNELPNI
-359 PNALSVTLKNYYNK
+359 PNALSVTLKNYYSK
-373 GGTIIFIPDV
+373 GGNIIFIPDV
-383 TGSESNYNL
+383 NSSVESYNS
-392 FLRNFSNI
+392 FLRNFSNN

-405 TTKEKQITQISFN
+405 AIKEKQITQISFN

-423 NVFDKKVSN
+423 NVFEKKVNN
-432 FQYPKTNASFTLNG
+432 FQYPKTNATFTING

-457 GIFLGNVTNKLGNLY
+457 SVFLGNITNKLGNL
-472 FFATSINKENSNF
+472 FFFSTSINKENSNF

-504 SGLNAFIIGNNN
+504 TGLNAYTIGNNN

-553 FGNYPEKSGNYEV
+553 FGNYPENSGNYEV
-566 LKNKESLKNISFNYP
+566 LKDKESLKNISFNYP

-596 SCTEVNA
+596 SCTKVNSI
-603 VSTFYSDIHSSRTS
+603 STFYSDIHSSRTS
-617 NEVWKYFIFAT
+617 NEVWKYFIIAT
-628 LLLLLVE
+628 LLFLLLE

>member
-1 MQFKNPEILYFLF
+1 MQFKNPEILFFLF
-14 LLILPILVHLFQL
+14 LLIIPILVHLFQL

-39 LLKELQIQTRKSAT
+39 LLKELEIQTRKSST
-53 IKKWLLLVTRL
+53 IKKWLLLATRL
-64 LLLTALIF
+64 LLLAALIL

-85 KKNNELILVIDNSFS
+85 KKNNELILVVDNSFS
-100 MQAKGKSGELLKRTI
+100 MQAKGNSGELLKRTI
-115 QDILENTPEDQQLSV
+115 QDLLENTPEDQQLSV
-130 LTNEENFYDTNI
+130 LTNDENFYDTNI
-142 KNIQKELQNLNYT
+142 RNIQKELQNLNYSS
-155 ATPFNPA
+155 TPFNPA
-162 AIITRIEAKKPGI
+162 AIVTRIEAKKPGV

-188 KEELKTNLSETSS
+188 KDELKTNLSEASS
-201 LYYQLVEAKETNNMA
+201 LYYQTVEANETNNIA

-265 KSQKEIVF
+265 KPQKEILF

-288 NSLAYDNSFYFSIS
+288 NSLSYDNTFYFSVS
-302 KPQKSNVIA
+302 KPLKSNVIA
-311 VGNST
+311 VGNAE
-316 KNNFLSRIYTA
+316 KNKFLSRIYNV
-327 EEFNFTATELNTLN
+327 EEFNYTSTELNTLN
-341 YNAIEDADAI
+341 YNSIENADAI
-351 ILNELPTI
+351 ILNELPII
-359 PNALSVTLKNYYNK
+359 PNALSVTLKNYYSK
-373 GGTIIFIPDV
+373 GGNIIFIPDV
-383 TGSESNYNL
+383 NSSVESYNS
-392 FLRNFSNI
+392 FLRNFSNN

-405 TTKEKQITQISFN
+405 AIKEKQITQISFN

-423 NVFDKKVSN
+423 NVFEKKVSN
-432 FQYPKTNASFTLNG
+432 FQYPKTNATFTING

-457 GIFLGNVTNKLGNLY
+457 SVFLGNITNKLGNL
-472 FFATSINKENSNF
+472 FFFSTSINKENSNF

-504 SGLNAFIIGNNN
+504 TGLNAFTIGNNN

-553 FGNYPEKSGNYEV
+553 FGNYPENSGNYEV
-566 LKNKESLKNISFNYP
+566 LKDKESLKNISFNYP

-596 SCTEVNA
+596 ACTKVNS

-617 NEVWKYFIFAT
+617 NEVWKYFIIAT
-628 LLLLLVE
+628 LLFLLLE

>member
-39 LLKELQIQTRKSAT
+39 LLKELEVQTRKSAT

-115 QDILENTPEDQQLSV
+115 QEVLENTPEDQQLSV
-130 LTNEENFYDTNI
+130 LTNDENFYDTNI
-142 KNIQKELQNLNYT
+142 RNIQKELQNLNYSS
-155 ATPFNPA
+155 TPFNPA

-201 LYYQLVEAKETNNMA
+201 LYYQMVEAKESNNIA

-235 IKSYGDFENDVPIS
+235 IKSYGDFQNDVPIS
-249 MYNGKKLVGK
+249 MYNDKKLVGK

-265 KSQKEIVF
+265 KPQKEILF

-288 NSLAYDNSFYFSIS
+288 SSLEYDNSFYFSIS

-327 EEFNFTATELNTLN
+327 EEFNFTSTELNTLN
-341 YNAIEDADAI
+341 YNAIDNADAI

-359 PNALSVTLKNYYNK
+359 PNALSVTLKNYYSK

-383 TGSESNYNL
+383 TSSLENYNL
-392 FLRNFSNI
+392 FLRNFSTN

-405 TTKEKQITQISFN
+405 TIKEKQITQISFN

-432 FQYPKTNASFTLNG
+432 FQFPKTNASFTING

-457 GIFLGNVTNKLGNLY
+457 SVFLGNITNKLGNL
-472 FFATSINKENSNF
+472 FFFSTSINKENSNF

-534 TENSFIPMQQILNN
+534 AENSFIPMQQILNN

-587 SQINADYFD
+587 SQINTDYFD
-596 SCTEVNA
+596 ACTEVNT
-603 VSTFYSDIHSSRTS
+603 VSTFYTDIHSSRTS
-617 NEVWKYFIFAT
+617 NEVWKYFIFTT

>member
-14 LLILPILVHLFQL
+14 LLIIPILVHLFQL

-39 LLKELQIQTRKSAT
+39 LLKELEIQTRKSST
-53 IKKWLLLVTRL
+53 IKKWLLLATRL
-64 LLLTALIF
+64 LLLAALIF

-85 KKNNELILVIDNSFS
+85 KKNNELIVVIDNSFS
-100 MQAKGKSGELLKRTI
+100 MQAKGNSGELLKRTI
-115 QDILENTPEDQQLSV
+115 QDLLENTPEEQQLSV
-130 LTNEENFYDTNI
+130 LTNDENFYDTNI
-142 KNIQKELQNLNYT
+142 RNIQKELQNLKYSS
-155 ATPFNPA
+155 TPFNPA
-162 AIITRIEAKKPGI
+162 AIITRIEAKKPGL

-188 KEELKTNLSETSS
+188 KDELKTNLSDASS
-201 LYYQLVEAKETNNMA
+201 LYYQTVEANETNNIA

-265 KSQKEIVF
+265 KPQKEILF
-273 TIPKTDFHGYVSIQD
+273 TIPKNDFHGYVTIQD
-288 NSLAYDNSFYFSIS
+288 NSLSYDNTFYFSIS

-311 VGNST
+311 VGNT
-316 KNNFLSRIYTA
+316 DKNQFLSRIYNA
-327 EEFNFTATELNTLN
+327 EEFNYTSTELNTLN
-341 YNAIEDADAI
+341 YNSIENADAI
-351 ILNELPTI
+351 ILNEVSNI
-359 PNALSVTLKNYYNK
+359 PNALSVTLKNYYSK
-373 GGTIIFIPDV
+373 GGNIIFIPDV
-383 TGSESNYNL
+383 NSPVDSYNS
-392 FLRNFSNI
+392 FLRNFSNN

-405 TTKEKQITQISFN
+405 VVKEKQITQISFN

-423 NVFDKKVSN
+423 NVFEKKVSN
-432 FQYPKTNASFTLNG
+432 FQYPKTNATFTING

-457 GIFLGNVTNKLGNLY
+457 SVFLGNITNRLGNL
-472 FFATSINKENSNF
+472 FFFSTSINKENSNF

-504 SGLNAFIIGNNN
+504 TGLNAFTIGNNN
-516 YTIINETIAKDNV
+516 FTIINETIAKDNV

-534 TENSFIPMQQILNN
+534 AENSFIPMQQILNN

-553 FGNYPEKSGNYEV
+553 FGNYPENSGNYAV
-566 LKNKESLKNISFNYP
+566 LKDKESLKNISFNYP
-581 RNESDL
+581 RTESDL
-587 SQINADYFD
+587 SQINSDYFD
-596 SCTEVNA
+596 NCTKVNS

-617 NEVWKYFIFAT
+617 NEVWKYFIIAT
-628 LLLLLVE
+628 LLFLILE

>member
-14 LLILPILVHLFQL
+14 LLIIPILVHLFQL

-130 LTNEENFYDTNI
+130 LTNDENFYDTNI
-142 KNIQKELQNLNYT
+142 KNIQKELQNLNYSS
-155 ATPFNPA
+155 TPFNPA

-175 PKDILFIS
+175 PKDILFIT

-188 KEELKTNLSETSS
+188 KEELKSNLSETSS
-201 LYYQLVEAKETNNMA
+201 SYYQLVEAKETNNIA

-265 KSQKEIVF
+265 KPQKEIVF

-288 NSLAYDNSFYFSIS
+288 NSLDYDNSFYFSIS

-316 KNNFLSRIYTA
+316 KNDFLSRIYTA

-341 YNAIEDADAI
+341 YNAIDNADAI

-383 TGSESNYNL
+383 NGSESNYNL

-418 HPIYT
+418 HTIYT

-432 FQYPKTNASFTLNG
+432 FQYPKTNATFNVNG

-457 GIFLGNVTNKLGNLY
+457 SVFLGNITNKLGNLY
-472 FFATSINKENSNF
+472 FFSTSINKENSNF

-504 SGLNAFIIGNNN
+504 SGLNAFVIGNNN
-516 YTIINETIAKDNV
+516 YTIINETITKDNI

-534 TENSFIPMQQILNN
+534 AENSFIPMQQILNN

-587 SQINADYFD
+587 SQRNSNYFD

>member
-27 RRFKKQEFTNVK
+27 RRFKRQEFTNVK

-115 QDILENTPEDQQLSV
+115 QDILENTTEDQQLSV
-130 LTNEENFYDTNI
+130 LTNDENFYDTNI

-273 TIPKTDFHGYVSIQD
+273 TIPKTDFHGFVSIQD

-316 KNNFLSRIYTA
+316 KNNFLSRIFTA

-472 FFATSINKENSNF
+472 FFATSISKENSNF

-587 SQINADYFD
+587 SQINTDYFD

>member
-27 RRFKKQEFTNVK
+27 RRFKRQEFTNVK

-130 LTNEENFYDTNI
+130 LTNDENFYDTNI

-201 LYYQLVEAKETNNMA
+201 IYYQTVEAKETNNMA

-265 KSQKEIVF
+265 KSQKEILF

-316 KNNFLSRIYTA
+316 KNNFLSRIYNA

-472 FFATSINKENSNF
+472 FFSTSISKENSNF

-587 SQINADYFD
+587 SQINTDYFD

>member
-115 QDILENTPEDQQLSV
+115 QDILENTSEDQQLSV
-130 LTNEENFYDTNI
+130 LTNDENFYDTNI
-142 KNIQKELQNLNYT
+142 KNIQKELQNLNYSS
-155 ATPFNPA
+155 TPFNPA

-201 LYYQLVEAKETNNMA
+201 IYYQMVEAKETNNMA

-273 TIPKTDFHGYVSIQD
+273 TIPKTDFHGFVSIQD
-288 NSLAYDNSFYFSIS
+288 NSLTYDNSFYFSIS

-405 TTKEKQITQISFN
+405 TIKEKQITQISFN

-432 FQYPKTNASFTLNG
+432 FQYPKTNTTFNVNG

-457 GIFLGNVTNKLGNLY
+457 SVFLGNITNKLGNLY

-534 TENSFIPMQQILNN
+534 AENSFIPMQQILNN

>member
-1 MQFKNPEILYFLF
+1 MQFKNPKILYFLF
-14 LLILPILVHLFQL
+14 LLIIPILVHLFQL

-39 LLKELQIQTRKSAT
+39 LLKELEIQTRKSAT
-53 IKKWLLLVTRL
+53 IKKWLLLATRL
-64 LLLTALIF
+64 LLLAALIL

-79 KAKDFD
+79 KAQDFD
-85 KKNNELILVIDNSFS
+85 KKNNELILVVDNSFS
-100 MQAKGKSGELLKRTI
+100 MQAKGNSGELLKRTI
-115 QDILENTPEDQQLSV
+115 QDLLENTPEDQQLSV
-130 LTNEENFYDTNI
+130 LTNDENFYDTNI
-142 KNIQKELQNLNYT
+142 RNIQKELQNLNYSS
-155 ATPFNPA
+155 TPFNPA
-162 AIITRIEAKKPGI
+162 AIITRIEAKKPGV

-188 KEELKTNLSETSS
+188 KDELKTNLSEASS
-201 LYYQLVEAKETNNMA
+201 LYYQTVEANETNNIA

-235 IKSYGDFENDVPIS
+235 IKSYGDFEADVPIS

-265 KSQKEIVF
+265 KPQKEILF

-288 NSLAYDNSFYFSIS
+288 NSLSYDNTFYFSIS

-311 VGNST
+311 VGNT
-316 KNNFLSRIYTA
+316 EKNKFLSRIYNT
-327 EEFNFTATELNTLN
+327 EEFNYTSTELNTLN
-341 YNAIEDADAI
+341 YSTLENADAI
-351 ILNELPTI
+351 ILNELPII
-359 PNALSVTLKNYYNK
+359 PNALSVTLKNYYSK
-373 GGTIIFIPDV
+373 GGNIIFIPDV
-383 TGSESNYNL
+383 NSSVENYNS
-392 FLRNFSNI
+392 FLRNFSNN

-405 TTKEKQITQISFN
+405 AIKEKQITQISFN

-423 NVFDKKVSN
+423 NVFEKKVSN
-432 FQYPKTNASFTLNG
+432 FQYPKTNATFTING
-446 SNLPVLQYEDK
+446 SNLPILQYEDK
-457 GIFLGNVTNKLGNLY
+457 SVFLGNITNKLGNL
-472 FFATSINKENSNF
+472 FFFSTSINKENSNF

-504 SGLNAFIIGNNN
+504 TGLNAFTIGNNN

-534 TENSFIPMQQILNN
+534 AKNSFIPMQQILNN

-553 FGNYPEKSGNYEV
+553 FGNYPENSGNYEV
-566 LKNKESLKNISFNYP
+566 LKDKESLKNISFNYP

-587 SQINADYFD
+587 SQMNSDYFD
-596 SCTEVNA
+596 SCTKVNS

-617 NEVWKYFIFAT
+617 NEIWKYFIIAT
-628 LLLLLVE
+628 LLFLLLE

>member
-1 MQFKNPEILYFLF
+1 M
-14 LLILPILVHLFQL
+14 
-27 RRFKKQEFTNVK
+27 
-39 LLKELQIQTRKSAT
+39 
-53 IKKWLLLVTRL
+53 
-64 LLLTALIF
+64 
-72 AFAQPFF
+72 
-79 KAKDFD
+79 
-85 KKNNELILVIDNSFS
+85 
-100 MQAKGKSGELLKRTI
+100 KRTI
-115 QDILENTPEDQQLSV
+115 QDILENTSEDQQLSV
-130 LTNEENFYDTNI
+130 LTNDENFYDTNI
-142 KNIQKELQNLNYT
+142 KNIQKELQNLNYSS
-155 ATPFNPA
+155 TPFNPA

-273 TIPKTDFHGYVSIQD
+273 TIPKTDFHGFVSIQD

-316 KNNFLSRIYTA
+316 KNNFLSRIFTA

-341 YNAIEDADAI
+341 YNAIDDADAI

-472 FFATSINKENSNF
+472 FFSTSISKENSNF

-587 SQINADYFD
+587 SQINTDYFD

>member
-27 RRFKKQEFTNVK
+27 RRFKRQEFTNVK

-53 IKKWLLLVTRL
+53 IKKWLLLVNRL
-64 LLLTALIF
+64 LLLTALIL

-115 QDILENTPEDQQLSV
+115 QDILENTPEDQQLSL
-130 LTNEENFYDTNI
+130 LTNDENFYDTTI
-142 KNIQKELQNLNYT
+142 RNIQKELQNLNYSS
-155 ATPFNPA
+155 TPFNPA
-162 AIITRIEAKKPGI
+162 AIITRIESKKPGI

-183 DAVGL
+183 DAIGL
-188 KEELKTNLSETSS
+188 KEELKTNLNEASS
-201 LYYQLVEAKETNNMA
+201 LYYQTVEAKETNNIG

-249 MYNGKKLVGK
+249 IYNGKKLVGK
-259 ALISKE
+259 ALISKD

-288 NSLAYDNSFYFSIS
+288 NSLEYDNSFYFSIS

-341 YNAIEDADAI
+341 YNAIDDADAI

-359 PNALSVTLKNYYNK
+359 PNALSVTLKNYYSK

-383 TGSESNYNL
+383 TSSESNYNL

-432 FQYPKTNASFTLNG
+432 FQYPKTNTTFNVNG

-457 GIFLGNVTNKLGNLY
+457 SVFLGNITNKLGNLY
-472 FFATSINKENSNF
+472 FFSTSINKENSNF

-534 TENSFIPMQQILNN
+534 AENSFIPMQQILNN

-553 FGNYPEKSGNYEV
+553 FGNYPEKSGNYVV

-587 SQINADYFD
+587 SQINTDYFD

>member
-39 LLKELQIQTRKSAT
+39 LLKELEIQTRKSST
-53 IKKWLLLVTRL
+53 IKKWLLLATRL
-64 LLLTALIF
+64 LLLTALIL

-85 KKNNELILVIDNSFS
+85 KKNNELILVVDNSFS
-100 MQAKGKSGELLKRTI
+100 MQAKGNSGELLKRTI
-115 QDILENTPEDQQLSV
+115 QDLLENTPEDQQLSV
-130 LTNEENFYDTNI
+130 LTNDENFYDTNI
-142 KNIQKELQNLNYT
+142 RNIQKELQNLKYSS
-155 ATPFNPA
+155 TPFNPA
-162 AIITRIEAKKPGI
+162 AIITRIEAKKPGV

-188 KEELKTNLSETSS
+188 KEELKTNLSEASS
-201 LYYQLVEAKETNNMA
+201 LYFQTVDANETNNIA

-265 KSQKEIVF
+265 KPQKEIVF
-273 TIPKTDFHGYVSIQD
+273 TIPKTDFHGYVEIQD
-288 NSLAYDNSFYFSIS
+288 NSLSYDNTFYFSIS
-302 KPQKSNVIA
+302 KPQKSSVIA
-311 VGNST
+311 VGNVE
-316 KNNFLSRIYTA
+316 KNKFLSRIYTTD
-327 EEFNFTATELNTLN
+327 EFNYTSTELNTLN
-341 YNAIEDADAI
+341 YNSIENADAI
-351 ILNELPTI
+351 ILNELPNI

-373 GGTIIFIPDV
+373 GGNIIFIPDV
-383 TGSESNYNL
+383 NSSVESYNS
-392 FLRNFSNI
+392 FLKNFSNN

-405 TTKEKQITQISFN
+405 AIKEKQITQISFN

-423 NVFDKKVSN
+423 NVFEKKVSN
-432 FQYPKTNASFTLNG
+432 FQYPKTDASFTING

-457 GIFLGNVTNKLGNLY
+457 SVFLGNITNKLGNL
-472 FFATSINKENSNF
+472 FFFSTSINKENSNF

-491 VPTFYNMGQNNNK
+491 VPTFYNMGQNNNNT
-504 SGLNAFIIGNNN
+504 GLNAFTIGNNN
-516 YTIINETIAKDNV
+516 HTIINETIAKDNV

-534 TENSFIPMQQILNN
+534 AENSFIPMQQILNN

-553 FGNYPEKSGNYEV
+553 FGNYPEKSGNYAV
-566 LKNKESLKNISFNYP
+566 LKDKESLKNISFNYP

-587 SQINADYFD
+587 SQINNDYFD
-596 SCTEVNA
+596 SCTKVNS

-617 NEVWKYFIFAT
+617 NEVWKYFIIAT
-628 LLLLLVE
+628 LLFLLLE

>member
-14 LLILPILVHLFQL
+14 LLIIPILVHLFQL

-39 LLKELQIQTRKSAT
+39 LLKELEIQTRKSST
-53 IKKWLLLVTRL
+53 IKKWLLLATRL
-64 LLLTALIF
+64 LLLAALIF

-85 KKNNELILVIDNSFS
+85 KKNNELIVVIDNSFS
-100 MQAKGKSGELLKRTI
+100 MQAKGNSGELLKRTI
-115 QDILENTPEDQQLSV
+115 QDLLENTPEEQQLSV
-130 LTNEENFYDTNI
+130 LTNDENFYDTNI
-142 KNIQKELQNLNYT
+142 RNIQKELQNLKYSS
-155 ATPFNPA
+155 TPFNPA
-162 AIITRIEAKKPGI
+162 AIITRIEAKKPGL

-188 KEELKTNLSETSS
+188 KDELKTNLSDASS
-201 LYYQLVEAKETNNMA
+201 LYYQTVEANETNNIA

-249 MYNGKKLVGK
+249 MYNGKKSVGK

-265 KSQKEIVF
+265 KPQKEILF
-273 TIPKTDFHGYVSIQD
+273 TIPKNDFHGNVTIQD
-288 NSLAYDNSFYFSIS
+288 NSLSYDNTFYFSIS

-311 VGNST
+311 VGT
-316 KNNFLSRIYTA
+316 EDKNQFLSRIYNA
-327 EEFNFTATELNTLN
+327 EEFNYTSTELNTLN
-341 YNAIEDADAI
+341 YNSIENADAI
-351 ILNELPTI
+351 ILNEVSNI
-359 PNALSVTLKNYYNK
+359 PNALSVTLKNYYSK
-373 GGTIIFIPDV
+373 GGNIIFIPDV
-383 TGSESNYNL
+383 NSPVDSYNS
-392 FLRNFSNI
+392 FLRNFSNN

-405 TTKEKQITQISFN
+405 VVKEKQITQISFN

-423 NVFDKKVSN
+423 NVFEKKVSN
-432 FQYPKTNASFTLNG
+432 FQYPKTNATFTING

-457 GIFLGNVTNKLGNLY
+457 SVFLGNITNRLGNL
-472 FFATSINKENSNF
+472 FFFSTSINKENSNF

-504 SGLNAFIIGNNN
+504 TGLNAFTIGNNN
-516 YTIINETIAKDNV
+516 FTIINETIAKDNV

-534 TENSFIPMQQILNN
+534 AENSFIPMQQILNN

-553 FGNYPEKSGNYEV
+553 FGNYPENSGNYAV
-566 LKNKESLKNISFNYP
+566 LKDKESLKNISFNYP
-581 RNESDL
+581 RTESDL
-587 SQINADYFD
+587 SQINTDYFD
-596 SCTEVNA
+596 NCTKVNS
-603 VSTFYSDIHSSRTS
+603 VSTFYSDIHSARTS
-617 NEVWKYFIFAT
+617 NEVWKYFIIAT
-628 LLLLLVE
+628 LLFLILE

>member
-39 LLKELQIQTRKSAT
+39 LLKELEIQTRKSST
-53 IKKWLLLVTRL
+53 IKKWLLLATRL
-64 LLLTALIF
+64 LLLAALIL

-79 KAKDFD
+79 KAKDYN
-85 KKNNELILVIDNSFS
+85 KKNNELIVVIDNSFS
-100 MQAKGKSGELLKRTI
+100 MQAKGNSGELLKRTL
-115 QDILENTPEDQQLSV
+115 QDLLENTPEDQQLSV
-130 LTNEENFYDTNI
+130 LTNDENFYDTTI
-142 KNIQKELQNLNYT
+142 RNIQKDLQNLKYSS
-155 ATPFNPA
+155 TPFNPA

-188 KEELKTNLSETSS
+188 KDELKTNFSEASS
-201 LYYQLVEAKETNNMA
+201 LYYQTVEANETNNIA
-216 IENVQISQVL
+216 IENVQISEVL
-226 DQFYELKIS
+226 DQFYELKIT

-249 MYNGKKLVGK
+249 MFNGQKLVGK

-265 KSQKEIVF
+265 KPQKEILF
-273 TIPKTDFHGYVSIQD
+273 TIPKTDFHGYVSIED
-288 NSLAYDNSFYFSIS
+288 NSLSYDNQYFFSIS

-311 VGNST
+311 VGNLD
-316 KNNFLSRIYTA
+316 KNKFLARIYNA
-327 EEFNFTATELNTLN
+327 DEFNFTSTELNKLN
-341 YNAIEDADAI
+341 YNAIENTDAI
-351 ILNELPTI
+351 ILNEISNI
-359 PNALSVTLKNYYNK
+359 PSALTTTLKNYYNK
-373 GGTIIFIPDV
+373 GGSIIFIPDV
-383 TGSESNYNL
+383 NSTVESYNA
-392 FLRNFSNI
+392 FLRNFGNV

-405 TTKEKQITQISFN
+405 AIQDKQITQISFN

-423 NVFDKKVSN
+423 NVFEKKVNN
-432 FQYPKTNASFTLNG
+432 FQYPKTNASFTING
-446 SNLPVLQYEDK
+446 TNLPVLQYEDK
-457 GIFLGNVTNKLGNLY
+457 SAFLGNITNRLGNL
-472 FFATSINKENSNF
+472 FFFSTSINKENSNF

-491 VPTFYNMGQNNNK
+491 VPTFYNMGQNHNK
-504 SGLNAFIIGNNN
+504 TGLNAFTIGNNN

-534 TENSFIPMQQILNN
+534 SENSFIPMQQILNN

-566 LKNKESLKNISFNYP
+566 LKDKESLKNISFNYP
-581 RNESDL
+581 RTESDL
-587 SQINADYFD
+587 SQINTDYFD
-596 SCTEVNA
+596 NCTKVNS

-617 NEVWKYFIFAT
+617 NEIWKYFIIAT
-628 LLLLLVE
+628 LLFILLE